1 MNYGMVEL
9 ELKELTKEQLINQVL
24 KLQRVLEARAD
35 ADLRKRLA
43 ELEDECYTQGYV
55 LDKICG
61 YLQYRGYS
69 TPETKSIHQVVHKA
83 LYDLEQ
89 RAKNHEKQG

>member
-9 ELKELTKEQLINQVL
+9 ELKELTREQLILQVL
-24 KLQRVLEARAD
+24 KLQRVLEARSD

-43 ELEDECYTQGYV
+43 DLEDECYTQGYV

-61 YLQYRGYS
+61 YLQHRGYS
-69 TPETKSIHQVVHKA
+69 TPETKSIHHVVSRA

-89 RAKNHEKQG
+89 RAKAGE